1 MCAFV
6 GGQGHGV
13 REDLPRGKKP
23 VVSAQAEV
31 AGVDGHVCAQS
42 PAMCMC
48 VCVLPGMCPK
58 RYLRPEGLMRSRSN
72 RASFCERV
80 GKQALIVAE
89 ILLQEQ
95 CFTMWNYDRGRSAPA
110 AHSAVAPSSSAST
123 APSVSSPQH
132 SDPNVFSWAHR
143 TSPSRARVRAK
154 TSLEEALWVPCPRS
168 ERLGGH
174 GVSWVGIGAIGCMGG
189 HGWA

>member
-13 REDLPRGKKP
+13 REHLPRGKKP

-95 CFTMWNYDRGRSAPA
+95 CFTMWNYDRGHLPPIQRSRRARRRALRPA
-110 AHSAVAPSSSAST
+110 CPAHSTATQTSSDGTT
-123 APSVSSPQH
+123 APRQAARECGQRP
-132 SDPNVFSWAHR
+132 A
-143 TSPSRARVRAK
+143 SRRHYG
-154 TSLEEALWVPCPRS
+154 CPAQGAS
-168 ERLGGH
+168 A
-174 GVSWVGIGAIGCMGG
+174 WVGMGC